1 MRRNIFDDE
10 IKNQNENQ
18 MLSGTVVRLNDAQAK
33 QASLRLSRGDIF
45 E

>member
-1 MRRNIFDDE
+1 
-10 IKNQNENQ
+10 

-45 E
+45 EWIWNLEVNWLSGT